1 MKRDILFGFSLFFL
15 IFLVI
20 FAIFGP
26 HFRHSYE
33 NPIGFPHL
41 AMGAVTDTI
50 PTWLGTDEQGRDI
63 MARLAQG
70 ARLSLFI
77 GLTVTSIGLTIG
89 TLMGVAGV
97 YAPRWLSEILMRFT
111 DAMFAFPPLLLAI
124 LIVGIWDTTGSSD
137 AGMTP
142 VIVALAF
149 SAWPHIARLVK
160 NQVESLKDREYI
172 IAARAL
178 GASTPYIVIKHVLPQ
193 LWGILLAVSIIDI
206 AGVILSEGTLSF
218 LGIGVQAPEPSWGSM
233 INTARNDMNS
243 HPMMLLWPCLIL
255 SLTIFSLNFVGEGL
269 RARIDPKRKARG
281 H

>member
-97 YAPRWLSEILMRFT
+97 YAPRWLSDLQMQCL
-111 DAMFAFPPLLLAI
+111 PSLL
-124 LIVGIWDTTGSSD
+124 
-137 AGMTP
+137 
-142 VIVALAF
+142 F
-149 SAWPHIARLVK
+149 
-160 NQVESLKDREYI
+160 Y
-172 IAARAL
+172 
-178 GASTPYIVIKHVLPQ
+178 LP
-193 LWGILLAVSIIDI
+193 
-206 AGVILSEGTLSF
+206 F
-218 LGIGVQAPEPSWGSM
+218 
-233 INTARNDMNS
+233 
-243 HPMMLLWPCLIL
+243 
-255 SLTIFSLNFVGEGL
+255 
-269 RARIDPKRKARG
+269 
-281 H
+281 